1 MVVGDKPI
9 ATLLLILVLIT
20 VGAALVGTDLF
31 MVVIGITGIGAGTIG
46 VGTTGDSMIL
56 FGALTTAVFMP
67 VSMEAAGTVLIMGLP
82 IIIST
87 TETRI
92 TAAEIFPI
100 TLAEEAAMYLTMQ
113 QEIAGIALALPHQGT
128 ALLEGAVL

>member
-1 MVVGDKPI
+1 
-9 ATLLLILVLIT
+9 
-20 VGAALVGTDLF
+20 
-31 MVVIGITGIGAGTIG
+31 MVVIGITGIGVGIIGAGITG

-56 FGALTTAVFMP
+56 FGVLTTVVFMP
-67 VSMEAAGTVLIMGLP
+67 VSMEAAGTVLIMGLL
-82 IIIST
+82 ISI

>member
-1 MVVGDKPI
+1 
-9 ATLLLILVLIT
+9 
-20 VGAALVGTDLF
+20 
-31 MVVIGITGIGAGTIG
+31 MVVIGITGIGAGITGVGTIGAGITGAGTIG

-56 FGALTTAVFMP
+56 FGVLTTAVFMP

-82 IIIST
+82 IIISI
-87 TETRI
+87 TEIRI

-113 QEIAGIALALPHQGT
+113 QETAGIAALAPLHQGI

>member
-1 MVVGDKPI
+1 
-9 ATLLLILVLIT
+9 
-20 VGAALVGTDLF
+20 
-31 MVVIGITGIGAGTIG
+31 MVVIGITGIGAGITGVGTIG
-46 VGTTGDSMIL
+46 AGITGAGTTGDSMIL
-56 FGALTTAVFMP
+56 FGVLTTAVFMP

-82 IIIST
+82 IIISI
-87 TETRI
+87 TEIRI

-113 QEIAGIALALPHQGT
+113 QETAGIAALAPLHQGI

>member
-1 MVVGDKPI
+1 
-9 ATLLLILVLIT
+9 
-20 VGAALVGTDLF
+20 
-31 MVVIGITGIGAGTIG
+31 MVVIGITGIGVGIIGAGITG

-56 FGALTTAVFMP
+56 FGVLTTVVFMP